1 MGGFIV
7 RAVVQRVTS
16 GRVTIG
22 EELVGEIGR
31 GLVVLLG
38 VGKGDSSQ
46 DVDYLVEKII
56 NLRVFDDPEG
66 KMNLSLLDVQGEMLV
81 VSQFTLFGDCRK
93 GRRPSF
99 TNAAVPERAD
109 LLYNEFVQKVVA
121 RGVAV
126 ATGRFQALMQVDIHN
141 DGPVTLLVDS
151 KKIF

>member
-1 MGGFIV
+1 M